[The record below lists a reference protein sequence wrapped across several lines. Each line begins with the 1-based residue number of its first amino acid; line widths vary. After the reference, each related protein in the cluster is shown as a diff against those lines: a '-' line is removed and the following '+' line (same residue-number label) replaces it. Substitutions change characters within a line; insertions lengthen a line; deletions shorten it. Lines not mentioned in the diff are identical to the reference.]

1 MVGQGIKYGVVLV
14 LPKGGIPNA
23 IFWSMYVQIPLFSV
37 ILFSLCMLLHGEL
50 YRLRPSARSLTSFY
64 IGVSGGG
71 ALGGIF
77 VALIAPRIF
86 SEYLEVQSGYALAGG
101 LLFLLWRRDE
111 TSWIGRGKPGWRAPL
126 AVAVGV
132 AALALG
138 FLGGLDDPDGLLHKE
153 RNFFGVHRVIAW
165 EIDTPNRARHV
176 LRHGTTV
183 HGAQL
188 LSDEYRR
195 RPLAYYGIPTGIGL
209 LMQQRDPNRAHNVG
223 IVGMGAGSLAAYA
236 RKGDRYRFYE
246 IDPSVIEI
254 ANNEEYFTFLKDSR
268 GRVEVIPGDGRLS
281 LEAELGRGS
290 PQNFDVLVIDAFS
303 SDAIPFH
310 LLTVEAFSVYKA
322 HLARDGLL
330 AVHVSNRHFKLAP
343 IIYRAGSE
351 IGLSAISL
359 DKIRMGFST
368 RREIFSEFIESS
380 RGKSIHPIARGTC

>member
-1 MVGQGIKYGVVLV
+1 M
-14 LPKGGIPNA
+14 
-23 IFWSMYVQIPLFSV
+23 
-37 ILFSLCMLLHGEL
+37 H
-50 YRLRPSARSLTSFY
+50 
-64 IGVSGGG
+64 
-71 ALGGIF
+71 
-77 VALIAPRIF
+77 
-86 SEYLEVQSGYALAGG
+86 
-101 LLFLLWRRDE
+101 
-111 TSWIGRGKPGWRAPL
+111 
-126 AVAVGV
+126 
-132 AALALG
+132 
-138 FLGGLDDPDGLLHKE
+138 
-153 RNFFGVHRVIAW
+153 
-165 EIDTPNRARHV
+165 
-176 LRHGTTV
+176 
-183 HGAQL
+183 
-188 LSDEYRR
+188 
-195 RPLAYYGIPTGIGL
+195 
-209 LMQQRDPNRAHNVG
+209 QRDPNRAHNVG

-359 DKIRMGFST
+359 DNLAFGMRVST
-368 RREIFSEFIESS
+368 PADWVFLGRDSSKLPAFARRAVQRIDDLGLDKS
-380 RGKSIHPIARGTC
+380 RISVGHLAPAQYQTKPLWTDDFNSLMDVLRFAKKTPLIDPR